1 MREIEAAGTRTVV
14 HPTGPEQWWPELIR
28 QYGGEG
34 EMFDALKVNKTLFYD
49 VMALVDNVPE
59 ERRGRRG
66 MIKSNREKLL
76 FLMVYMSRGSV
87 S

>member
-1 MREIEAAGTRTVV
+1 
-14 HPTGPEQWWPELIR
+14 
-28 QYGGEG
+28 
-34 EMFDALKVNKTLFYD
+34 MFDALKVNKTLFYD
-49 VMALVDNVPE
+49 VVAIVENVLE
-59 ERRGRRG
+59 ERRGRRN